1 MLFYQMKTIKERV
14 KYLLDTFPHLRDDDF
29 KLIATYYKFE
39 VGYSD
44 LDSMRGLDFLQMF
57 ANGEVPH
64 SESIRRARQ
73 KLQEDND
80 YLKGENYKQRQRD
93 SEEMKKEIKKGL

>member
-1 MLFYQMKTIKERV
+1 MKTIKERV
-14 KYLLDTFPHLRDDDF
+14 KYLLDTFPHLRDNDF

-39 VGYSD
+39 VGDTKLSAM
-44 LDSMRGLDFLQMF
+44 SGLDFLQMF
-57 ANGEVPH
+57 ANGDLPH
-64 SESIRRARQ
+64 SESIRRVRQ

-93 SEEMKKEIKKGL
+93 SEEIKNGIKREL

>member
-1 MLFYQMKTIKERV
+1 MKTIKERV

-39 VGYSD
+39 VGYD
-44 LDSMRGLDFLQMF
+44 ALDSMSGLDFLQMF
-57 ANGEVPH
+57 ANSEVPH
-64 SESIRRARQ
+64 SESIRRVRQ